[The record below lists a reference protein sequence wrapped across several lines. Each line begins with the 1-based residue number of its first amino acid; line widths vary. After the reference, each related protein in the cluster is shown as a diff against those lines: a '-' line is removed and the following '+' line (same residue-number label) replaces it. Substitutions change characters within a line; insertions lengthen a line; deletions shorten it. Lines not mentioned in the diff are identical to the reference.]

1 MKQIISLMP
10 LILLVVIMYLLL
22 IRPQKKRDKQVNA
35 MRSSVKAGDQIVT
48 IGGIYGTVVKAKDE
62 QLVVQIGADKTK
74 IEIAR
79 WAISKVLNEDPAAA
93 GKPQKAPANKA
104 EEEETAKKARPKKL
118 EKVTST
124 DSVATA
130 DTESTTEAVLPEIQ
144 NAEVNETTQKDTEE

>member
-35 MRSSVKAGDQIVT
+35 MRSNVKAGDQIVT

-62 QLVVQIGADKTK
+62 QLVVQVGADKTK

-93 GKPQKAPANKA
+93 KAKKAPADKA

-118 EKVTST
+118 EKVASS
-124 DSVATA
+124 DSVSTT
-130 DTESTTEAVLPEIQ
+130 DTESPAEAEIPETQ
-144 NAEVNETTQKDTEE
+144 AAEVNETTPQDTEE